1 MKLQNIFYRFSLLL
15 LMMLISSC
23 GQSTNNTRTF
33 TTETPHRPTKSA
45 IPITLPT
52 ATFLPAS
59 INTTIPTPTSI
70 SILPAAEA
78 QTLLLERLADN
89 GGCSLPCVWNIVP
102 GESSFQEA
110 REILAPLSEISY
122 SVFLTP
128 PGPGDIR
135 LRYTEN
141 DMEISIRV
149 AFLADPNKEIVNRIV
164 LNAEAHKLMI
174 TGGYEDI
181 FDSKLFSEKVSAYT
195 LPHILSEHGIPSSV
209 MIATYGGVLTRG
221 SAGGFEVLLLYPNQ
235 GISVHYTTQ
244 MYLIGSSVKGCLD
257 NAHVEMELSPSGN
270 PDFFTSLKRS
280 WYKPLDEVTT
290 MSLID
295 FYETFRQQTNNCLET
310 PANLWPVPEK

>member
-1 MKLQNIFYRFSLLL
+1 
-15 LMMLISSC
+15 
-23 GQSTNNTRTF
+23 
-33 TTETPHRPTKSA
+33 
-45 IPITLPT
+45 
-52 ATFLPAS
+52 
-59 INTTIPTPTSI
+59 
-70 SILPAAEA
+70 
-78 QTLLLERLADN
+78 
-89 GGCSLPCVWNIVP
+89 VWNIVP